1 MNRRHKDRSKQYTG
15 KGELMGRRG
24 MREGMGR
31 VEGEEGGGGAGG
43 GCWQGKGRDER
54 ACQGTGGIVQG
65 TFHTC
70 MKTTLYS
77 QT

>member
-43 GCWQGKGRDER
+43 GVLAGEGKG
-54 ACQGTGGIVQG
+54 
-65 TFHTC
+65 
-70 MKTTLYS
+70 
-77 QT
+77 